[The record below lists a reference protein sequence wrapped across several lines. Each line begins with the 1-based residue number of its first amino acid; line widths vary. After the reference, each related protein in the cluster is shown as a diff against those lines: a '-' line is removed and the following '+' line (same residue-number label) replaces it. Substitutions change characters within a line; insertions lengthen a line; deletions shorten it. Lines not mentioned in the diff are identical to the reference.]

1 MIDYIKNLLQHD
13 KVLKVLTIQILSFLS
28 TEESNFKSNTV

>member
-1 MIDYIKNLLQHD
+1 MIDYIKNFLQHD